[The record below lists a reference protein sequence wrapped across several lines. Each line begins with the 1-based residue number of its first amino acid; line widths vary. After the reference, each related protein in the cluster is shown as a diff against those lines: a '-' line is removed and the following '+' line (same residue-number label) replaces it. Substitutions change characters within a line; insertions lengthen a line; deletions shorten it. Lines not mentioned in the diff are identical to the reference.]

1 LQLASPTNP
10 DTNSRFDS
18 INVAVP
24 PPIWLSNETVL
35 ALALSP
41 CPRSRRGQR
50 ASCEQARQ
58 KNGIL
63 TSAPMGLGGLFR
75 LKGLIMVDVD
85 FSKIVAAK
93 IHPAIGVARVGN
105 SDEFFI
111 GPETVNPPSV
121 APGSRRDKRR
131 RLKRQAARF
140 RVYGYDASG
149 QVVAELTAENAS
161 VTWDVEVA
169 NLKAQWYEFQIALD
183 IPDAATADPAK
194 LRNAKIGIKDRE
206 RLAIRGGRK
215 AIAGPN
221 AGGSTFAFVG
231 KFFDDEVYLGELKTD
246 DVGRLIFLGGHGR
259 TGHAPNS
266 ALTNF
271 ANNDGWHDDVSD
283 GPVRASVKIEG
294 REVPVAPSWV
304 VVAPPNYA
312 PDLKSTRTM
321 YDVITDVFV
330 KAGHFAPPDVVH
342 FERDILPIFVRLSQ
356 LQWVNAGFA
365 AAFGFMAPFNFETPS
380 AVTRLADASDANKAW
395 RFMLANAF
403 RDPTVAGADPSAWPW
418 LYGDAVA
425 IRPFGTS
432 SRQFAAL
439 TDTQRFCLKK
449 WGEGSFVSEPSRA
462 VSPPVLDQAPID
474 EQPSLLDRAALE
486 FCLADAFHPGCE
498 MTWPMRHA
506 TLYSEPYRIRHRRP
520 AEIIYPIG
528 PSLTS
533 DRALAYDGPLYGQL
547 PGGLTRWMAVPWHAD
562 TASCLSQSEYDPSY
576 APFSPTFWP
585 AHVPNQVLTLESYET
600 VIDGAK
606 TIEERHSAFASR
618 VSWLTQALDKEH
630 PQIEE
635 MLERFGDVG
644 LVEAR
649 PGPTDESDF
658 PSVIYASDGHRP
670 DIPGEPAPTIVASAP
685 TGVDGAM
692 PSLTSVHE
700 FRFRRRV

>member
-1 LQLASPTNP
+1 M
-10 DTNSRFDS
+10 
-18 INVAVP
+18 VA
-24 PPIWLSNETVL
+24 
-35 ALALSP
+35 
-41 CPRSRRGQR
+41 
-50 ASCEQARQ
+50 
-58 KNGIL
+58 
-63 TSAPMGLGGLFR
+63 
-75 LKGLIMVDVD
+75 DD

-111 GPETVNPPSV
+111 GPETVNPPRV
-121 APGSRRDKRR
+121 EAGNRRDRQGK
-131 RLKRQAARF
+131 LKRQAARF

-149 QVVAELTAENAS
+149 QVVAEITADNAS
-161 VTWDVEVA
+161 VTWEVAVA

-183 IPDAATADPAK
+183 IPEAATADPAK
-194 LRNAKIGIKDRE
+194 LRNAKIGSRDRE
-206 RLAIRGGRK
+206 KLAIRGGCK

-221 AGGSTFAFVG
+221 AGGPDFTFVG

-246 DVGRLIFLGGHGR
+246 DAGRLIFLGGHGR

-266 ALTNF
+266 ALTDF

-294 REVPVAPSWV
+294 REIPVAPSWV

-321 YDVITDVFV
+321 YDVLTDIFV
-330 KAGHFAPPDVVH
+330 KAGHLSPPDVVH
-342 FERDILPIFVRLSQ
+342 FERDILPVFLRLSQ

-365 AAFGFMAPFNFETPS
+365 TAFGFQAPFDFETPT
-380 AVTRLADASDANKAW
+380 ALAKLADASDGNKAW
-395 RFMLANAF
+395 RFMIANAF
-403 RDPTVAGADPSAWPW
+403 RDPSVAGADPSAWPW

-449 WGEGSFVSEPSRA
+449 WAEGHFVSEPRRPSFPSALER
-462 VSPPVLDQAPID
+462 VPVG
-474 EQPSLLDRAALE
+474 EQPALLDRAVLE

-506 TLYSEPYRIRHRRP
+506 TLYSEPYRIRHRSP
-520 AEIIYPIG
+520 DEIVYPIG
-528 PSLTS
+528 PTLTS

-606 TIEERHSAFASR
+606 TLEERRAAFASR
-618 VSWLTQALDKEH
+618 VNWLMQALDKQH

-635 MLERFGDVG
+635 MLERFSDVG

-649 PGPTDESDF
+649 PGPTDGSDF

-670 DIPGEPAPTIVASAP
+670 DVASAP
-685 TGVDGAM
+685 APRVIASAPRGVDA
-692 PSLTSVHE
+692 PPLLLNSVHE
-700 FRFRRRV
+700 FRFRRRT